1 MLSNSLAKDLREI
14 VRKHNLDKICNK
26 HEHEVVKHIME
37 SITNYQRKHIN
48 PGNWWNQVNK
58 NPPSPV
64 YEKGYPSYEAVNSE
78 QPVQER
84 YHEFILRK
92 LKEEKEN
99 E

>member
-37 SITNYQRKHIN
+37 SITNYQRKHVT
-48 PGNWWNQVNK
+48 PKNWWNDVTTVPK
-58 NPPSPV
+58 V
-64 YEKGYPSYEAVNSE
+64 YLKEET
-78 QPVQER
+78 VQER